1 MATGDN
7 IWNQTS
13 KLSPEFYRFSS
24 ENIDPKKTFKKTIR
38 DLPKVIQQERE
49 DKFQGAFNKIMKE
62 KQDGFERYSARKL
75 ERFIQQYQCSQGLSD
90 EQIEQIKKIEETDPQ
105 LFDELSS
112 KKKWTFVSKNTN
124 KAIKD
129 QKLNNSYWNL
139 LNHMP
144 KQQVSNIV
152 TKRVLAMDKN
162 ACDNQLN
169 AILDQKKQED
179 TKQSIIQ
186 RER

>member
-1 MATGDN
+1 
-7 IWNQTS
+7 
-13 KLSPEFYRFSS
+13 
-24 ENIDPKKTFKKTIR
+24 
-38 DLPKVIQQERE
+38 
-49 DKFQGAFNKIMKE
+49 
-62 KQDGFERYSARKL
+62 
-75 ERFIQQYQCSQGLSD
+75 
-90 EQIEQIKKIEETDPQ
+90 
-105 LFDELSS
+105 
-112 KKKWTFVSKNTN
+112 
-124 KAIKD
+124 
-129 QKLNNSYWNL
+129 
-139 LNHMP
+139 MP